1 MTKTIKAMVLFAAL
15 FGVTCSEPTTNP
27 TDLNSDSA
35 AAPPSSLGAT
45 TPSAAKGGGLAPY
58 DLSFA
63 GDITD
68 EMPVQL
74 NPNTPFKGFK
84 LNNAVLALPSGETGA
99 GCPQSS
105 SAGWGGNVGTWTGT
119 LTIKQGTSSSTLQFF
134 ATSPS
139 YPSKELKLQIT
150 TNQKEATD
158 GSGVITLAFPCV
170 KALVGLP
177 TSPDPAADPWVTF
190 TITATP

>member
-1 MTKTIKAMVLFAAL
+1 MTKTMKAMVPFVAL
-15 FGVTCSEPTTNP
+15 LAVSCSESTSSP

-35 AAPPSSLGAT
+35 AAPSSSLGAT
-45 TPSAAKGGGLAPY
+45 APSAAKSGGLASY

-63 GDITD
+63 ADITA
-68 EMPVQL
+68 EMAVRL

-84 LNNAVLALPSGETGA
+84 LNNAVLTLPSGGTGV
-99 GCPQSS
+99 GCLQSS
-105 SAGWGGNVGTWTGT
+105 SAGWDGNAGTWTGT

-150 TNQKEATD
+150 TNQKETTVA
-158 GSGVITLAFPCV
+158 GVITLAFPCV

-177 TSPDPAADPWVTF
+177 TSPDPGADPWVTF
-190 TITATP
+190 TITATPN